1 MKEKKLNVDAVW
13 ENTQKIVSGVAA
25 GTVVD
30 LPRELDNIRKHGVWK
45 SRRKG
50 DGKSYESFAEAMVD
64 QQPYGLGLGQYHG
77 WIRPFQVHEIC
88 DGFDELQKEIRVA
101 ATLSARPVAERQL
114 GTHGGKAGPGRG
126 KKTSDNITRLRGT
139 SAEYRLSRMVR
150 DSQDESKVGP
160 ERRKAVKDALA
171 KYCRGEISINQAF
184 REAYHKGDTDAN
196 RNEVDRIRM
205 YWNRATVAQ
214 RRKIAEMIAA
224 AGTRKIG
231 N

>member
-1 MKEKKLNVDAVW
+1 MKEKNLNVDAVW

-45 SRRKG
+45 LRRKG

-88 DGFDELQKEIRVA
+88 DGFAELQKEIRVA
-101 ATLSARPVAERQL
+101 ATLSARPVAERGVIGNGRAKSRVDNVKSTL
-114 GTHGGKAGPGRG
+114 GG
-126 KKTSDNITRLRGT
+126 N

-150 DSQDESKVGP
+150 DSQPESKVGP

>member
-45 SRRKG
+45 LRRKG

-88 DGFDELQKEIRVA
+88 DGFAELQKEIRVA
-101 ATLSARPVAERQL
+101 ATLSARPVAENGQC
-114 GTHGGKAGPGRG
+114 GKGRR
-126 KKTSDNITRLRGT
+126 KNSFDNIKPNQGGT

-150 DSQDESKVGP
+150 DSQAESKVGP

-196 RNEVDRIRM
+196 RNEIDRIRM

>member
-45 SRRKG
+45 LRRKG

-88 DGFDELQKEIRVA
+88 DGFAELQKEIRIA
-101 ATLSARPVAERQL
+101 ATLSARPVAE
-114 GTHGGKAGPGRG
+114 HGRIGNGRPKSRG
-126 KKTSDNITRLRGT
+126 DNVTSTFRGN

-224 AGTRKIG
+224 AGTRKIE

>member
-50 DGKSYESFAEAMVD
+50 DGNSYKSFAEAMID
-64 QQPYGLGLGQYHG
+64 QQPYGIGLGQYHG

-88 DGFDELQKEIRVA
+88 DGFAELQKEIRIA
-101 ATLSARPVAERQL
+101 ATLSARPVAE
-114 GTHGGKAGPGRG
+114 HGNGKGENNSR
-126 KKTSDNITRLRGT
+126 KKNRVDNIKSVQGGT

-224 AGTRKIG
+224 AGTRKIE

>member
-50 DGKSYESFAEAMVD
+50 DGNSYKSFAEAMID

-88 DGFDELQKEIRVA
+88 DGFAELQKEIRIA
-101 ATLSARPVAERQL
+101 ATLSARPVAEN
-114 GTHGGKAGPGRG
+114 GGKRIKGQ
-126 KKTSDNITRLRGT
+126 SDNVTLERGN

-224 AGTRKIG
+224 AGTRKIE